1 MQVLVRMF
9 SNKLVILKWYQTFS
23 YCLSI
28 TIISQFKIPYSSH
41 VNEFDEP
48 LTLVGTFK
56 RFETRRNGWNL
67 KARFSL
73 I

>member
-1 MQVLVRMF
+1 M
-9 SNKLVILKWYQTFS
+9 VILTRFPQTFS

-28 TIISQFKIPYSSH
+28 TIISQFKIPYSSY